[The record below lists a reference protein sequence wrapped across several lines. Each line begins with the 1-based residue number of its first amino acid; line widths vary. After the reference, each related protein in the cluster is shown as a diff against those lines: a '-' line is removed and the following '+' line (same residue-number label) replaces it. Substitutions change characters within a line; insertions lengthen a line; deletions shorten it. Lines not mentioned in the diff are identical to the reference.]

1 MKKVEI
7 TQLLFNNLIPVS
19 RYYKLRHK
27 LTSINTRLNS
37 ITSKFIFLQDFYAGK
52 LSKGVMLDVIAAGIR
67 CIFEGVEN
75 IILHSD
81 FVCKCIS
88 EGM

>member
-1 MKKVEI
+1 MKKVEL
-7 TQLLFNNLIPVS
+7 TQFLFIKLIAVT
-19 RYYKLRHK
+19 RCYKLRHK
-27 LTSINTRLNS
+27 LTSRITQNS
-37 ITSKFIFLQDFYAGK
+37 MISKSIFLQDFYVVR
-52 LSKGVMLDVIAAGIR
+52 LTEGVMLDVIAGIK

>member
-52 LSKGVMLDVIAAGIR
+52 LSKGVMLDVIAGIK